1 MVCGLIISI
10 YTPSCFGSPKIR
22 SEKLDALGRPF
33 RIGMLYDRRSD
44 QLIVGRTLWGPNTL
58 LNTTKHPLPSS
69 HFEVGTSSTY
79 TERINLFHISAE
91 LTISLLFGL
100 AEFSAGAT
108 EYFRKLRKSHNY
120 VSASLLYTTTTY
132 YEGMH
137 MDSLSNIEY
146 PEVLQDKQ
154 ATDVVVGITYGTRS
168 SFMFDRKIIEVKK
181 DEYEISSGLL
191 KGLLRKLAPAI
202 KGDYSGEN
210 AMKYKCELFTDLVI
224 RKKPS
229 TYNEAIELIKRLP
242 KVAAN
247 QSKYEKPLYVYILP
261 IDELDINRETSLK
274 VFSIGKEIIQPF
286 FKAVSDIEHMMI
298 FIDTALA
305 SLSQPVYKIATERY
319 GTFKYRLDL
328 YKKDFESNVK
338 SAIPAVRRGNRAVS
352 ELERILKRNNNSPF
366 NVKSVHSWFNQIETM
381 TSIISAHVKADRQ
394 LSFIT
399 SREFKFIF
407 ASSTVKYVF
416 CIILEVFFQN
426 DLYLKLLK
434 HYLNR
439 KKGVQSK
446 QSKTPAEPYWYN
458 NITLSLNLNRNLKD
472 TIRLISLNRMN
483 SEMKFSFLNEPLENN
498 KYGQSMT
505 YLYSR
510 NNQAGFSFQV
520 PSEIG
525 KPVGKK
531 ITMKSIELT
540 WNAPKLGVNHVL
552 KYVVRYSN
560 ISKLCFELLVK
571 EKAEEYSIGY
581 LQSTS
586 FKFLNSS
593 SSNLSR
599 FIADCRDLSNW
610 KKVDSS
616 GTVNNLVIQSLSP
629 NTTYVFFVEAICEF
643 GSCSRSGFSKRL
655 KTLSTTTAPK
665 LLINCQK
672 EEYVEWK
679 NKLNT
684 CNILRISDKERLEGR
699 LSAFVKKLIPA
710 QKKGM
715 YRIIDL
721 VC

>member
-1 MVCGLIISI
+1 MTIHCDIPLESSSSTSTRVCIKNKKGQTFSGKIGCIMVCGLIISI

-22 SEKLDALGRPF
+22 SVKLDALGRPF

-58 LNTTKHPLPSS
+58 LNTTKHTLPSS

-79 TERINLFHISAE
+79 TEIINLFHISAE

-229 TYNEAIELIKRLP
+229 TYNEAIELTKRLP

-247 QSKYEKPLYVYILP
+247 QSNYEKPLYVYLLP
-261 IDELDINRETSLK
+261 INELDINRTTSLK
-274 VFSIGKEIIQPF
+274 IVSIGKEIIRQS
-286 FKAVSDIEHMMI
+286 FKAVSDMEHMMI
-298 FIDTALA
+298 LIDTALA
-305 SLSQPVYKIATERY
+305 SLSQPVYRIVTERY
-319 GTFKYRLDL
+319 RKFRDRLDL
-328 YKKDFESNVK
+328 YKRDFESNVR
-338 SAIPAVRRGNRAVS
+338 SAIPAVRGGNKAIS
-352 ELERILKRNNNSPF
+352 ELERILKRNNDSPF
-366 NVKSVHSWFNQIETM
+366 HIKSVYSWFNQIETM

-399 SREFKFIF
+399 SSEFNFMF
-407 ASSTVKYVF
+407 SSYTVKYVF
-416 CIILEVFFQN
+416 CIILEVFFKN
-426 DLYLKLLK
+426 DLYLKVLK

-446 QSKTPAEPYWYN
+446 LSKTPAEPYWYN

-483 SEMKFSFLNEPLENN
+483 RKMKFVFWHEPLENN

-510 NNQAGFSFQV
+510 NKKARLSFQV

-525 KPVGKK
+525 KPVGKT
-531 ITMKSIELT
+531 IMMKSIKLT
-540 WNAPKLGVNHVL
+540 WNAPKLGVKHVL
-552 KYVVRYSN
+552 KYTVRYSN

-571 EKAEEYSIGY
+571 EKAEDFFFEH
-581 LQSTS
+581 LKSTS
-586 FKFLNSS
+586 FKFRNSS
-593 SSNLSR
+593 SFYTSR
-599 FIADCRDLSNW
+599 FYRGL
-610 KKVDSS
+610 
-616 GTVNNLVIQSLSP
+616 
-629 NTTYVFFVEAICEF
+629 Y
-643 GSCSRSGFSKRL
+643 GS
-655 KTLSTTTAPK
+655 
-665 LLINCQK
+665 
-672 EEYVEWK
+672 V
-679 NKLNT
+679 
-684 CNILRISDKERLEGR
+684 
-699 LSAFVKKLIPA
+699 
-710 QKKGM
+710 
-715 YRIIDL
+715 
-721 VC
+721 